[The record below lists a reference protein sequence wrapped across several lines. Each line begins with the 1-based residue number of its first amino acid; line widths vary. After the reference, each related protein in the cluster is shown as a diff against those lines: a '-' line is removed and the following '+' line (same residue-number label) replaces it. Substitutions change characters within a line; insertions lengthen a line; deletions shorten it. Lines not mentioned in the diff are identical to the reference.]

1 MTAYSNLHIFKHP
14 DSGHLSVTKTVGR
27 LADGVND
34 YAIATVVLTPAQQ
47 RELHDFFNDEERA
60 MLGSIHAD
68 GGASYEAWLEERST
82 KEPAPVVVKD
92 APLPEWAERLASG
105 AVPS

>member
-1 MTAYSNLHIFKHP
+1 MAYSNLHIFKHEG
-14 DSGHLSVTKTVGR
+14 SGHLSVTKTVGR
-27 LADGVND
+27 LDDGVND
-34 YAIATVVLTPAQQ
+34 YTTATVTLTPKQQ
-47 RELHDFFNDEERA
+47 RELHDFLNNEERA

-82 KEPAPVVVKD
+82 KAPVP
-92 APLPEWAERLASG
+92 ATLPEWAERLASG